1 VDTLGKR
8 IVYYR
13 KKAKM
18 QQKELAAAVGISPS
32 ALNYYEKDKCE
43 PTVLVLSNL
52 AEVLNITGD
61 ALLGREHPDLVAQ
74 NKNEFHALHT
84 LRSLNPLGQRR
95 ALEYIT
101 SLADAPKFT
110 EKQS

>member
-1 VDTLGKR
+1 MDTLGKR

-13 KKAKM
+13 KRAKL

-74 NKNEFHALHT
+74 NRNEFQTLHGI
-84 LRSLNPLGQRR
+84 RGLNPLGQRR
-95 ALEYIT
+95 VLEYIA

-110 EKQS
+110 ER